1 MTTTTREARAAGEV
15 QDAGPRPAIDPRLRA
30 RRVEVRR
37 SEGRRRLRVLV
48 IAAGVVG
55 ALALLA
61 GLLFTPLFD
70 VDRVTVAGQFR
81 TDPADVV
88 AAAGIE
94 RGEPLVTADLA
105 GAERRIEAL
114 PWVDEA
120 TVVRSWPGTLRYRV
134 VERVPAAAAQ
144 GPDGSWV
151 AIDGDGRVLVG
162 LDAEPTDLPVVEGV
176 TVDPTVGAS
185 VPDDAAGAF
194 AVAAAIPP
202 SARPAVDA
210 VLVDADGAVTVRLD
224 AGGVATI
231 GPLEDLP
238 AKGVAL
244 ASVIAAVDPCIATLD
259 LTVASAP
266 LLTRA
271 PGCS

>member
-1 MTTTTREARAAGEV
+1 MTTTTRDARAAREV
-15 QDAGPRPAIDPRLRA
+15 DGATPAIDPRLRA

-55 ALALLA
+55 VLLLLV

-70 VDRVTVAGQFR
+70 VDHVTVAGQFR
-81 TDPADVV
+81 TDPEDVA
-88 AAAGIE
+88 AAAGIQ
-94 RGEPLVTADLA
+94 RGEPLVTADL
-105 GAERRIEAL
+105 GAAARRIEAL

-134 VERVPAAAAQ
+134 VEREPAAAAQ
-144 GPDGSWV
+144 GADGTWV
-151 AIDGDGRVLVG
+151 ALDGDGRVLVG
-162 LDAEPTDLPVVEGV
+162 LDGEPTDLPVVEGV

-185 VPDDAAGAF
+185 APEDAAGAF
-194 AVAAAIPP
+194 AVAAAIPA
-202 SARPAVDA
+202 SARPAIDA
-210 VLVDADGAVTVRLD
+210 VVVDADGAVTVRLD
-224 AGGVATI
+224 SGGVATI
-231 GPLEDLP
+231 GALEDLP

-244 ASVIAAVDPCIATLD
+244 ASVVAAVDPCIATLD

-266 LLTRA
+266 LLTRV
-271 PGCS
+271 PGCG

>member
-1 MTTTTREARAAGEV
+1 MTTTTREARRDREV
-15 QDAGPRPAIDPRLRA
+15 DGRPRPPIDPRLRA
-30 RRVEVRR
+30 RRVEVKR

-48 IAAGVVG
+48 GVAAVLGV
-55 ALALLA
+55 LLLLL
-61 GLLFTPLFD
+61 GLFFTPLLD
-70 VDRVTVAGQFR
+70 VDHVTVAGQFR
-81 TDPADVV
+81 TDPEDVV

-94 RGEPLVTADLA
+94 RGAPLLTADL
-105 GAERRIEAL
+105 GAAARRIEAL

-120 TVVRSWPGTLRYRV
+120 TVVRSWPGTIRYRV

-151 AIDGDGRVLVG
+151 ALDGDGRVLVA
-162 LDAEPTDLPVVEGV
+162 LDAEPADLPVVEGV

-185 VPDDAAGAF
+185 APEDSRGAF
-194 AVAAAIPP
+194 AVAAAIPEA
-202 SARPAVDA
+202 ARPAVDA
-210 VLVDADGAVTVRLD
+210 IVLDGEGAVTVRLD
-224 AGGVATI
+224 SGGVATI

-244 ASVIAAVDPCIATLD
+244 ASVVAAVDPCIATLD

-266 LLTRA
+266 LLTRV
-271 PGCS
+271 PGCG

>member
-1 MTTTTREARAAGEV
+1 MTTTTREARAAREV
-15 QDAGPRPAIDPRLRA
+15 DGTAPAIDPRLRA

-48 IAAGVVG
+48 AAGAVVG
-55 ALALLA
+55 VLLLLV

-70 VDRVTVAGQFR
+70 VDHVTVAGQFR
-81 TDPADVV
+81 TDPEDVV
-88 AAAGIE
+88 AAAGID
-94 RGEPLVTADLA
+94 RGEPLVTADL
-105 GAERRIEAL
+105 GAAARRIEAL

-134 VERVPAAAAQ
+134 VERQPAAQ
-144 GPDGSWV
+144 GADGAWV
-151 AIDGDGRVLVG
+151 AVDGDGRVLVT
-162 LDAEPTDLPVVEGV
+162 LDGEPTDLPVVEGV

-185 VPDDAAGAF
+185 APEDAAGAF
-194 AVAAAIPP
+194 AVAAAIPV
-202 SARPAVDA
+202 SARPAIDAVVVDA
-210 VLVDADGAVTVRLD
+210 EGAVTVRLD
-224 AGGVATI
+224 SGGVATV

-244 ASVIAAVDPCIATLD
+244 ASVVAAVDPCIATLD

-266 LLTRA
+266 LLTRV
-271 PGCS
+271 PGCG